1 MLETRRGGRI
11 KLLENRL
18 TRFEGSNLRL
28 EFIPKNLYTISMIK
42 RIHSTLFYAS
52 NLEKTAK
59 FYEQLGFKVE
69 KEEDLVRVKLGDFR
83 LAFIDENQT
92 PIKNESGM
100 TPKGLGIYTYVEVD
114 NVDQYF
120 EFLKSQGVE
129 PRTKP
134 KDWPWRKREFVV
146 RDPDGYK
153 LVFYS
158 PVK

>member
-1 MLETRRGGRI
+1 
-11 KLLENRL
+11 
-18 TRFEGSNLRL
+18 
-28 EFIPKNLYTISMIK
+28 MIK